1 MPKVH
6 LNRTGGAR
14 RGMTYVGVSQRSVSP
29 GHERREKRAL
39 RQKKSIV
46 RDAKLLAKSE
56 DWRATGEE
64 LAVLFRRWKAA
75 GSAGRAYDEKLWK
88 TFKAAA
94 DQFHERRTKH
104 FAELARIAQAK
115 ATAKQKL
122 IAEAEKLSSISDYE
136 TAKGQFSDIMVRW
149 RETGHAGRHENELW
163 TQFVAARQAMYN
175 ATAEDRRG
183 RQSEYVQRVEA
194 RIVEHRETIGKLKSQ
209 RRELALRR
217 RGLMPG
223 WVGQEMA
230 EEFDSRVEEIDR
242 YIEERQRWLEKD
254 TERVTRA
261 MVGQDEV
268 SVSEFYQRLMSSSDA

>member
-1 MPKVH
+1 MPHVH
-6 LNRTGGAR
+6 LSRTGGAR
-14 RGMTYVGVSQRSVSP
+14 RGMTYVGVSQRSTSEDR
-29 GHERREKRAL
+29 ERLQKRAH
-39 RQKKSIV
+39 RQKKKIV
-46 RDAKLLAKSE
+46 RDAKLLARSE
-56 DWRATGEE
+56 DWRDAGEQF
-64 LAVLFRRWKAA
+64 AVLFRRWKAA
-75 GSAGRAYDEKLWK
+75 GSAGRTYDEKLWK

-94 DQFHERRTKH
+94 DLFHERRTKH

-163 TQFVAARQAMYN
+163 TQFVNARQAMYN

-183 RQSEYVQRVEA
+183 RQSEYVQRVEE
-194 RIVEHRETIGKLKSQ
+194 RIIGHREMIGKLKSQ
-209 RRELALRR
+209 RREIALRR

-230 EEFDSRVEEIDR
+230 EEFDSRVQEIDE
-242 YIEERQRWLEKD
+242 YIEERQRWLDED
-254 TERVTRA
+254 TQRVARA

-268 SVSEFYQRLMSSSDA
+268 SVTEFYQRLTSTDA

>member
-1 MPKVH
+1 
-6 LNRTGGAR
+6 
-14 RGMTYVGVSQRSVSP
+14 MTYVGISQRSIAD

-39 RQKKSIV
+39 RQKKNIV
-46 RDAKLLAKSE
+46 RDAKLLARSE
-56 DWRATGEE
+56 DWRATGEQF
-64 LAVLFRRWKAA
+64 AVLFRRWKAA

-88 TFKAAA
+88 SFKAAA
-94 DQFHERRTKH
+94 DQFHERRAKH
-104 FAELARIAQAK
+104 FAELARIAKAK
-115 ATAKQKL
+115 ATVKQKL

-136 TAKGQFSDIMVRW
+136 IAKGQFSDIMVRW

-163 TQFVAARQAMYN
+163 AQFVTARQAMYN

-194 RIVEHRETIGKLKSQ
+194 RIIGHREMIGKLKSQ

-230 EEFDSRVEEIDR
+230 EEFDSRAQEIDE
-242 YIEERQRWLEKD
+242 YIEERQRWLDED
-254 TERVTRA
+254 TQRVARA

-268 SVSEFYQRLMSSSDA
+268 SVGEFYSRLTSTDA

>member
-6 LNRTGGAR
+6 LNRTAGAR
-14 RGMTYVGVSQRSVSP
+14 RGMTYVGISERSFDD
-29 GHERREKRAL
+29 GNERREKRAR
-39 RQKKSIV
+39 RQKKNIV
-46 RDAKLLAKSE
+46 RDAKLLARSE
-56 DWRATGEE
+56 DWRVAGEE
-64 LAVLFRRWKAA
+64 LAVLHRRWKAA
-75 GSAGRAYDEKLWK
+75 GSAGRAYDDKLWK
-88 TFKAAA
+88 AFKAAS
-94 DQFHERRTKH
+94 DEFHDRRTKH
-104 FAELARIAQAK
+104 FAELARLAEAK

-136 TAKGQFSDIMVRW
+136 TAKGQFSDIMTRW

-163 TQFVAARQAMYN
+163 TQFVTARQAMYN

-194 RIVEHRETIGKLKSQ
+194 RIIGHREMIGKLKSQ

-230 EEFDSRVEEIDR
+230 EEFDSRVQEIDE
-242 YIEERQRWLEKD
+242 YIEERQRWLDED
-254 TERVTRA
+254 TQRVARA

-268 SVSEFYQRLMSSSDA
+268 SVGEFYSRLTSTDA

>member
-1 MPKVH
+1 
-6 LNRTGGAR
+6 
-14 RGMTYVGVSQRSVSP
+14 MTYVGVSQRSISDDR
-29 GHERREKRAL
+29 ERREKRAL
-39 RQKKSIV
+39 RQKKKIV
-46 RDAKLLAKSE
+46 RDAKLLAQSE

-64 LAVLFRRWKAA
+64 FAVLFRRWSAA
-75 GSAGRAYDEKLWK
+75 GSAGRANDDKLWK

-94 DQFHERRTKH
+94 DQFHQRRTKH
-104 FAELARIAQAK
+104 FAEFARIAQAK

-136 TAKGQFSDIMVRW
+136 VAKGQFSDIMVRW

-163 TQFVAARQAMYN
+163 EKFVTARQAMYN

-194 RIVEHRETIGKLKSQ
+194 RIIGHREMIGKLKSQ

-230 EEFDSRVEEIDR
+230 EEFDSRAQEIDE
-242 YIEERQRWLEKD
+242 YIEERQRWLDED
-254 TERVTRA
+254 TERVARA

-268 SVSEFYQRLMSSSDA
+268 SVGEFYSRLTSADA

>member
-6 LNRTGGAR
+6 LNRTAGGR
-14 RGMTYVGVSQRSVSP
+14 RGITYVGTSQGFTAD
-29 GHERREKRAL
+29 GHERREKRAR
-39 RQKKSIV
+39 RQKQKIV
-46 RDAKLLAKSE
+46 RDAKLLAQSE
-56 DWRATGEE
+56 DWRAAGEE
-64 LAVLFRRWKAA
+64 LAVLHRRWKAA
-75 GSAGRAYDEKLWK
+75 GSAGRAQDDKLWK

-104 FAELARIAQAK
+104 FAELARIAKAK

-136 TAKGQFSDIMVRW
+136 IAKGQFSDIMVRW

-163 TQFVAARQAMYN
+163 EKFVAARQAMYN

-183 RQSEYVQRVEA
+183 RQSEYVQRVEE
-194 RIVEHRETIGKLKSQ
+194 RIVGHREMIGKLRAQ
-209 RRELALRR
+209 RRELTIRR
-217 RGLMPG
+217 KGLMPG

-230 EEFDSRVEEIDR
+230 EEFDGRVQEIDG
-242 YIEERQRWLEKD
+242 YIEERQRWLEED
-254 TERVTRA
+254 TERVERA

-268 SVSEFYQRLMSSSDA
+268 SVSEFYERLTSTDA